1 MARRNL
7 RSLVVAAAILSLAL
21 SGEAPGQDEW
31 QTLTSPDGSFT
42 IEMPPGKVF
51 YFQDEL
57 KTAKGTP
64 FTSHQYLVDLG
75 NGQVTFIAQ
84 GGTYPNDLDVSQPKS
99 ILEAKIN
106 RGAEGP
112 QGVDGGWSSVKWGA
126 QQGAVTVEAL
136 GAKGETDKRSF
147 SALKERNFYD
157 LDYWGP
163 RGTATSPDVDRFFA
177 SLKIGGDVTPPRALP
192 SMEPMPLQRDRP

>member
-7 RSLVVAAAILSLAL
+7 RSLVMAAAILSLAL
-21 SGEAPGQDEW
+21 TGGASGQDEW
-31 QTLTSPDGSFT
+31 QTLTSPDGSFMV
-42 IEMPPGKVF
+42 EMPPGKVF

-84 GGTYPNDLDVSQPKS
+84 GG
-99 ILEAKIN
+99 
-106 RGAEGP
+106 R
-112 QGVDGGWSSVKWGA
+112 WSSVKWGA
-126 QQGAVTVEAL
+126 QQVAVTVEAL

-163 RGTATSPDVDRFFA
+163 RGTATSPNVDRFFA